1 MVPEGKHVRQ
11 VYLEPDQGL
20 IAANLHGK
28 TLVDLSTID
37 VHTSNRVRADI
48 ASKYPFASFYDA
60 PVSGGSL
67 GAAKATLTLMLGAS
81 ESDPNIDSL
90 KQLLGKMGKSIFC
103 CGGPS
108 MGLVAKLCNNYC
120 SGLIAIATSEAMN
133 LGIKSG
139 MDPRIL
145 ASIFST
151 STAQS
156 AINDTWNPV
165 PGICPAAPA
174 SNGYQGGF
182 KVQLMAKDFG
192 LAVEAAKQADAKLLL
207 GEVGLQ
213 TYLGASKDPSCKDR
227 DSRVIF
233 RYIGGSEDW
242 AANFGT

>member
-1 MVPEGKHVRQ
+1 MVPEGKHVRM

-20 IAANLHGK
+20 VAANLHGK
-28 TLVDLSTID
+28 MLVDLSTID
-37 VHTSNRVRADI
+37 VHTSNQVRTEI
-48 ASKYPFASFYDA
+48 MKRFTSTSFYDA

-67 GAAKATLTLMLGAS
+67 GAANASLTLMLGAS
-81 ESDPNIDSL
+81 ESDPNVDRL
-90 KQLLGKMGKSIFC
+90 KQLLSKMGKSIFC
-103 CGGPS
+103 CGGPAR
-108 MGLVAKLCNNYC
+108 GLVAKLCNNYC

-156 AINDTWNPV
+156 TINDTWNPV
-165 PGICPAAPA
+165 PGICPSAPS
-174 SNGYQGGF
+174 SNDYQGGF

-192 LAVEAAKQADAKLLL
+192 LAVEAAKLADAKLLL
-207 GEVGLQ
+207 GKAGLQ
-213 TYLGASKDPSCKDR
+213 AYLDASKDPRCEDR

-233 RYIGGSEDW
+233 RHIGGNEDW
-242 AANFGT
+242 SVSFVA